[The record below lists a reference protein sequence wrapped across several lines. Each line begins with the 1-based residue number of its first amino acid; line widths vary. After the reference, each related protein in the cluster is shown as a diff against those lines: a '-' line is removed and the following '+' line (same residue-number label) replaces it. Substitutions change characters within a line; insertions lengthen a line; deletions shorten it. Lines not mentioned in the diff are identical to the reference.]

1 MPCCIPRA
9 AMAESVKAEG
19 CVSTPGRLRHDD
31 EREAA
36 ENFLTSR
43 GDGEWEQPLGNDRM
57 GIAHHA
63 SHQVPD
69 RLNRVD

>member
-1 MPCCIPRA
+1 MSCYVLRA
-9 AMAESVKAEG
+9 AMAESVKAVML
-19 CVSTPGRLRHDD
+19 VSQRREDSCFTTSQGGR
-31 EREAA
+31 
-36 ENFLTSR
+36 NFLTSR

-57 GIAHHA
+57 GLAHHA